1 MPRSPSLPSVLLAT
15 FLLAAFVSATTDQAT
30 PATDQTDVVLP
41 ELNEAAEPLPIAR
54 LQQGRGATLAEVE
67 WAGFTAR
74 RRSPEEAAAARET
87 PESVSELGS
96 KDVAASRRRAPLD
109 MHRGHYYSQSRG
121 RWVPV
126 GR

>member
-1 MPRSPSLPSVLLAT
+1 MRSSRVSSLVLAA

-41 ELNEAAEPLPIAR
+41 ELTEAAEPLPIGR
-54 LQQGRGATLAEVE
+54 LQQGRGATLAEDE

-74 RRSPEEAAAARET
+74 RRRADMAALARET
-87 PESVSELGS
+87 PQDVSERGS

-126 GR
+126 GH